1 MKAISFE
8 SLNRLANNTKKYN
21 GQIDQAQ
28 LHAYFVAQVI
38 GYVRAYDPVEANYL
52 ALTMELPH
60 LVEDVDPYLE
70 EA

>member
-8 SLNRLANNTKKYN
+8 SLNRLANNAKKYN

-28 LHAYFVAQVI
+28 LHACFVAQVI
-38 GYVRAYDPVEANYL
+38 GYMRAYDPVEANSI
-52 ALTMELPH
+52 ALTLELPH
-60 LVEDVDPYLE
+60 LVEGIDTYSK